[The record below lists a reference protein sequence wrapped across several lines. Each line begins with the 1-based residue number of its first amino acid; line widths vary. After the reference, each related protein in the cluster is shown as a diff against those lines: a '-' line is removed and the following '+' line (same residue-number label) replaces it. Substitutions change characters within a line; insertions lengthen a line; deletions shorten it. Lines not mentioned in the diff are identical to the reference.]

1 MIVSTVAKKLSM
13 ATAGTAFVALSTLLP
28 NAAQAATVGI
38 PTTIVAPNNLATTE
52 GDASNGFPFNISDST
67 IVEGGLASQRY
78 QQVYA
83 ASEFDTL
90 GGLELLIT
98 QILFRP
104 DATFGTAFS
113 SVLPNIQINLST
125 TSAAPNGLSTTFAN
139 NVGSD
144 DKVVFSGPLSLSSA
158 NTGSAAGPKN
168 FDIVIN
174 LMNPFRYNPS
184 AGSLL
189 LDVRN
194 FGGGTT
200 TLFDAQFPSTSTS
213 RVYTLA
219 SNGVNASKGTADSLG
234 LVTAFKGTP
243 VARTPPRTP
252 PGTPPGTSPG
262 TPPGTSVPQVP
273 VPEPL
278 TVGGT
283 VLAGGM
289 GLLMKKKQAV
299 SKKAK
304 ETAKA

>member
-52 GDASNGFPFNISDST
+52 GDASNGFPFNIGDPT
-67 IVEGGLASQRY
+67 IVNGGLASQRY

-90 GGLELLIT
+90 RGLELLIT

-104 DATFGTAFS
+104 DATFGKAFS

-158 NTGSAAGPKN
+158 NSGPAAGPKN

-184 AGSLL
+184 VGSLL

>member
-1 MIVSTVAKKLSM
+1 MNTLTMMKKLSL
-13 ATAGTAFVALSTLLP
+13 ATAGAALLGFGAAS
-28 NAAQAATVGI
+28 AAQAATVGT
-38 PTTIVAPNNLATTE
+38 PTTVVSPNNLATTE
-52 GDASNGFPFNISDST
+52 GDASNGFPFNIGDPT
-67 IVEGGLASQRY
+67 IVNGGLASQRY

-90 GGLELLIT
+90 GGLELVIT

-104 DATFGTAFS
+104 DATFGKAFS
-113 SVLPNIQINLST
+113 SVLPDIQINLST
-125 TSAAPNGLSTTFAN
+125 TSAAPNSMSTTFAN

-158 NTGSAAGPKN
+158 NTGPAAGPKN

-200 TLFDAQFPSTSTS
+200 TLFDAQFPSTPTS
-213 RVYTLA
+213 RGYTLGA
-219 SNGVNASKGTADSLG
+219 NDVNASTGTVDSVG

-243 VARTPPRTP
+243 IAGNP
-252 PGTPPGTSPG
+252 PGGHPGTS
-262 TPPGTSVPQVP
+262 

-283 VLAGGM
+283 ILAGGM
-289 GLLMKKKQAV
+289 GLLMKKKQAAF
-299 SKKAK
+299 KKAK
-304 ETAKA
+304 ETAKV

>member
-1 MIVSTVAKKLSM
+1 MNTLTMMKKLSL
-13 ATAGTAFVALSTLLP
+13 ATAGAALLGFGAAS
-28 NAAQAATVGI
+28 AAQAATIGT
-38 PTTIVAPNNLATTE
+38 PTTVVVPNNLATTE
-52 GDASNGFPFNISDST
+52 GDASNGFPFNIGDPT
-67 IVEGGLASQRY
+67 IVNGGLASQRY

-90 GGLELLIT
+90 GGLELVIT

-104 DATFGTAFS
+104 DATFGKAFS
-113 SVLPNIQINLST
+113 SVLPDIQINLST
-125 TSAAPNGLSTTFAN
+125 TSAAPNSMSTTFAN

-158 NTGSAAGPKN
+158 NTGPAGGPKN

-200 TLFDAQFPSTSTS
+200 TLFDAQFPSTPTS
-213 RVYTLA
+213 RGYTLGA
-219 SNGVNASKGTADSLG
+219 NDVNASTGTVDSVG

-243 VARTPPRTP
+243 IAGNP
-252 PGTPPGTSPG
+252 PGGHPGTS
-262 TPPGTSVPQVP
+262 

-283 VLAGGM
+283 ILAGGM
-289 GLLMKKKQAV
+289 GLLMKKKQAAF
-299 SKKAK
+299 KKAK
-304 ETAKA
+304 ETAKV

>member
-90 GGLELLIT
+90 RGLELLIT

-125 TSAAPNGLSTTFAN
+125 TSAAPNSMSTVFAN

-158 NTGSAAGPKN
+158 NSGPAAGPKN

-184 AGSLL
+184 VGSLL

-200 TLFDAQFPSTSTS
+200 TLFDAQFPSTPTS
-213 RVYTLA
+213 RGYTLGA
-219 SNGVNASKGTADSLG
+219 NDVNASTGTVDSVG

-243 VARTPPRTP
+243 IAGNP
-252 PGTPPGTSPG
+252 PGGHPGTS
-262 TPPGTSVPQVP
+262 

-283 VLAGGM
+283 ILAGGM
-289 GLLMKKKQAV
+289 GLLMKKKQAAF
-299 SKKAK
+299 KKAK
-304 ETAKA
+304 ETAKV